1 MGLLTR
7 LLDANTR
14 PRAYADDDDIWYG
27 RLIAPTSTGI
37 AIDETNALEVPAVW
51 KCVKILEESISSL
64 PLHMYERDE
73 SGDARSR
80 GTDHAYYDLM
90 HTQPNPEMSSMQ
102 YRGVQIVHL
111 ALWGDSYSE
120 KQMTFGGKV
129 EALWPLS
136 PSRVTPRR
144 TNDDSRTLYYEY
156 RPGIEH
162 GIIDGKRSYSG
173 ETILLRRDQVL
184 HIPGM
189 SFNGITGLSPI
200 GYNRE
205 SLGLAKATQEFGGR
219 YFSNDARPGG
229 VLEHPGKLG
238 EETAK
243 SLEKRWAAAH
253 SGLSSAH
260 RVAVLEEG
268 MSFNTIGIPPNDA
281 QFLETRIFQDEDIYG
296 MYRIP
301 PHLAG
306 DLEHATYTNIIEQS
320 LEFVIYTL
328 YPWLVRI
335 EQALNIQLLSP
346 KDRKRFYFEHLVD
359 ALLRGNPTE
368 RWTAYKTGREIG
380 VLSANDIRRFQ
391 NMNPIPEGKG
401 GDDYHVPG
409 TWAVAGAPKELP
421 APTAPPQIE
430 EPAVVDAKIGAQFR
444 PLILD
449 AANRITQKET
459 KRIRKLSGQ
468 HNSFDGFYKT
478 FPDYIHELMRPA
490 LMAFA
495 SAIHTGI
502 DIQPELQSFVC
513 DYSLAMAR
521 QHVTNSLA
529 DIRCHKGDT
538 NGAIPALMDDWE
550 RDRPGE
556 IADREIVS
564 FAKAVEA
571 FGFAANIEDSQ

>member
-7 LLDANTR
+7 LLEADKR
-14 PRAYADDDDIWYG
+14 PQAYADDHDIWYG

-51 KCVKILEESISSL
+51 KCAKILEESISSL
-64 PLHMYERDE
+64 PLHLYKRD
-73 SGDARSR
+73 GDARSR
-80 GTDHAYYDLM
+80 APDHDYYDLM

-102 YRGVQIVHL
+102 YRGAQIIHL
-111 ALWGDSYSE
+111 ALWGNHYSE
-120 KQMTFGGKV
+120 KQMNQVGEV
-129 EALWPLS
+129 RALWPLL
-136 PSRVTPRR
+136 PNRVTPFR
-144 TNDDSRTLYYEY
+144 TDGGKGKIAYEY
-156 RPGIEH
+156 RPSGT
-162 GIIDGKRSYSG
+162 G
-173 ETILLRRDQVL
+173 ETIILRREQVL

-189 SFNGITGLSPI
+189 TFNGITGLSPI

-238 EETAK
+238 EEAAK

-253 SGLSSAH
+253 SGLSNAH
-260 RVAVLEEG
+260 RIAVLEEG

-335 EQALNIQLLSP
+335 EQALNIQLLSA

-359 ALLRGNPTE
+359 GLLRGDPAA
-368 RWTAYKTGREIG
+368 RWTAFKTGREIG
-380 VLSANDIRRFQ
+380 VLSANDVRRFQ
-391 NMNPIPEGKG
+391 NMNPIPAEKG
-401 GDDYHVPG
+401 GDDYHVPMN
-409 TWAVAGAPKELP
+409 WAVAGAPKELP
-421 APTAPPQIE
+421 APAAPPAIE
-430 EPAVVDAKIGAQFR
+430 APPVDAKVGAQFR

-449 AANRITQKET
+449 AANRITQKEI
-459 KRIRKLSGQ
+459 KRIRKLSEQ
-468 HNSFDGFYKT
+468 HNSFDAFYNT
-478 FPDYIHELMRPA
+478 FPDYIDELMRPA

-495 SAIHTGI
+495 SAIHTGV
-502 DIQPELQSFVC
+502 DIQSDLQSFVC
-513 DYSLAMAR
+513 NYSLAMAK
-521 QHVTNSLA
+521 QHVANSLA

-538 NGAIPALMDDWE
+538 NGAILALMDDWE
-550 RDRPGE
+550 RERPGE
-556 IADREIVS
+556 IADREIVA
-564 FAKAVEA
+564 FAEAVNMFTCA
-571 FGFAANIEDSQ
+571 VKTIEDSDS